1 MHELAR
7 RRSKA
12 RLHQRLQ
19 QLRKRLPGPDLHR
32 RVRHRRRRRPAGAVR
47 RHGAQVPPGA
57 GAVPPHRR
65 EEQAGRV
72 VGVRLC
78 GARRKKR
85 PSLSLILL
93 RILAG
98 LVGSW
103 RLGYLTSGTSVLFY
117 LFFGGFCWLVWGI
130 FGSRV
135 ISRAELGVVRLSFR
149 VLYVGGMCG

>member
-1 MHELAR
+1 MHELAGR
-7 RRSKA
+7 RAKA
-12 RLHQRLQ
+12 GLHQRLQ
-19 QLRKRLPGPDLHR
+19 QLRKRLHGPDLHR

-65 EEQAGRV
+65 EEQARRV
-72 VGVRLC
+72 VGVRLR
-78 GARRKKR
+78 GARRNTPPPPKKK
-85 PSLSLILL
+85 SLSLSRILL

-103 RLGYLTSGTSVLFY
+103 RLDYLMLGTSVLFY
-117 LFFGGFCWLVWGI
+117 LFFGGCWLVWGI

-135 ISRAELGVVRLSFR
+135 ISRAGLGVVRLSFR
-149 VLYVGGMCG
+149 VV